1 MQQYLPVNW
10 VDGMKMNK
18 SHFIAERNAQ
28 LQTLAHTASS
38 FINDVNYGLLPP
50 AAAEHKPYKLFVSLD
65 NQNMVSV
72 KLVSCRAITPGGC
85 MIYIDESDQFGT
97 SNLTVAPVLQAPIDT
112 FKEKP
117 GMYMIVL
124 HINPYNQ
131 VAVGN
136 TMIDE
141 LPPRLPFTA
150 PQLQLSIVPAAEL
163 EGKKPGMFQLSLG
176 KINIEGNRMQL
187 VEDYIPPCTAASG
200 HRELVDIFYGI
211 DEFMSRMEL
220 YCLQIM
226 QKIHQKKQTNE
237 LAVMVQQVCEG
248 LLYYQSSSFSF
259 FKWSALH
266 APPFVM
272 FAQVAAQARLVKN
285 SLDTYLNSG
294 KEELLNYFTE
304 WCDLKQGELEA
315 VITELGNHQY
325 SHEDINAA
333 AVKTM
338 AYTKVVSAL
347 FYKLSRLDYIGKKR
361 EAGIFVKEE
370 IVQTQ
375 KPEYVQKKR
384 RSFLADE

>member
-28 LQTLAHTASS
+28 LQTLANTASS
-38 FINDVNYGLLPP
+38 FVNDVNYGLLPQ
-50 AAAEHKPYKLFVSLD
+50 AAAEHKPFRLFVAAD
-65 NQNMVSV
+65 NQDMVSV
-72 KLVSCRAITPGGC
+72 KLISCRAITPGGC
-85 MIYIDESDQFGT
+85 IVHIDETEQFG
-97 SNLTVAPVLQAPIDT
+97 SASLTAAPVLQVPIQEL
-112 FKEKP
+112 KEKQ
-117 GMYMIVL
+117 GAHLVVL

-131 VAVGN
+131 VATGN
-136 TMIDE
+136 TMVDE
-141 LPPRLPFTA
+141 LPPRLPYTA
-150 PQLQLSIVPAAEL
+150 PLLQLSVVHAAEL

-176 KINIEGNRMQL
+176 KITMDGNRMQL
-187 VEDYIPPCTAASG
+187 VDDYIPPCSAVAS
-200 HRELVDIFYGI
+200 HPELVDIFYGL
-211 DEFMSRMEL
+211 DEFMSKMEL
-220 YCLQIM
+220 YSLQII
-226 QKIHQKKQTNE
+226 QKINQKRQANE
-237 LAVMVQQVCEG
+237 LAAMAQQICQG

-266 APPFVM
+266 MPPFVM
-272 FAQVAAQARLVKN
+272 FSQVAAQARLVKN
-285 SLDTYLNSG
+285 ILDTFLNSG

-304 WCDLKQGELEA
+304 WCDLNQGELET

-325 SHEDINAA
+325 SHEDINE
-333 AVKTM
+333 AVIKTQG
-338 AYTKVVSAL
+338 YTKVISSL

-375 KPEYVQKKR
+375 KPDFVQKKR